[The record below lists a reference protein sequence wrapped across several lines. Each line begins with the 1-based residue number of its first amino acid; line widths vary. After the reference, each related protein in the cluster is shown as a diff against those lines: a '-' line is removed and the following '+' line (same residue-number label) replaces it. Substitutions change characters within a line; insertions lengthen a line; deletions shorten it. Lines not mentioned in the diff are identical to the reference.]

1 MTAWLPIP
9 MVSYALD
16 RAGRPQRFWSR
27 LRRWTALVDYA
38 RIVFSRWIQRRR
50 RQRASATTM
59 TSVLL
64 VATSFGQEA
73 GGVRCKGLCWSGREI
88 RRRLTWHAGHRGPVC
103 TAARRWRVEWMNEWM
118 RHIRKTRRSASCV
131 KCFSIST
138 IPARVNMDRLP
149 CGVARQPRYHWLTAD
164 LVLMIIRWEKQ
175 MQLHYLPQLSN
186 RSSWRHSLPIM
197 AVLRIQERPEIFK
210 IKVS

>member
-1 MTAWLPIP
+1 MTPDDDGLTPHPYGFVRTWQ
-9 MVSYALD
+9 S
-16 RAGRPQRFWSR
+16 RPPAAVLKPSQTMDSTCR
-27 LRRWTALVDYA
+27 LREDRLQ
-38 RIVFSRWIQRRR
+38 SLNP
-50 RQRASATTM
+50 ASPPATCVSDNDDIR
-59 TSVLL
+59 SVG
-64 VATSFGQEA
+64 TSFGQDA

-210 IKVS
+210 